1 MNLGGNRVPRQLRT
15 AISETSPQLDLNLRV
30 VFFTL
35 LPISIGFTMGQNQQ
49 AQSTSEGELEIST
62 IQDLYKRFINECPSG
77 SLHLHEFKRMFG
89 VQNDNSPESQY
100 MEGIFSAFD
109 MNGDNT
115 MDFIEYVA
123 ALNLVLRGRLED
135 KLKWSFKVFDNDD
148 NGRLD
153 RRELRIIIRII
164 YKIKKGSVSDEAG
177 QIHLTPEEVC
187 DRIFQKIDENGD
199 GQITLEE
206 FVEGAKRDPWVQK
219 LIRLDINPS
228 YWVHQHLSD
237 RKLQSPKG

>member
-1 MNLGGNRVPRQLRT
+1 
-15 AISETSPQLDLNLRV
+15 
-30 VFFTL
+30 
-35 LPISIGFTMGQNQQ
+35 MGQNQQ
-49 AQSTSEGELEIST
+49 AQSTSEEELEIST
-62 IQDLYKRFINECPSG
+62 IQDLYRRFINECPSG

-153 RRELRIIIRII
+153 RHELRTIIRII

-177 QIHLTPEEVC
+177 QTHLTPEEVC
-187 DRIFQKIDENGD
+187 DRIFQKVDENGD

-237 RKLQSPKG
+237 RKLQSPKR

>member
-1 MNLGGNRVPRQLRT
+1 
-15 AISETSPQLDLNLRV
+15 
-30 VFFTL
+30 
-35 LPISIGFTMGQNQQ
+35 MGQNQQ
-49 AQSTSEGELEIST
+49 AQSTSEEELEVST
-62 IQDLYKRFINECPSG
+62 IQDLYRRFINECPSG
-77 SLHLHEFKRMFG
+77 SLYLHEFKRMFG
-89 VQNDNSPESQY
+89 VQNNNSPESQY

-123 ALNLVLRGRLED
+123 VLNLVLRGRLED

-153 RRELRIIIRII
+153 RHELRIIIRII

-187 DRIFQKIDENGD
+187 DHIFQKIDENGD
-199 GQITLEE
+199 GEYWSTYLCILTA
-206 FVEGAKRDPWVQK
+206 FSFYSGRMVMCQK
-219 LIRLDINPS
+219 
-228 YWVHQHLSD
+228 
-237 RKLQSPKG
+237 